1 MGFFHGKING
11 FFLNTLEKPF
21 KHSLVSTSTIS
32 VMKGMNPVKR
42 SLVSTSTI
50 SVMKGMNPVKRS
62 LVSTSIV
69 SAMLKMNPENSQS
82 AEQFNQFPQW
92 KTQSR
97 VNLLL
102 GILFGALIFISCES
116 QPTIPQQKMIPLMA
130 DVIRLEASQQVEY
143 NYQTLSDSL
152 WTLNYSFVLKKH
164 QTDSNE
170 FKQTLEFYKR
180 NPSDFSNLMGKV
192 IDELQEEEIKRFR
205 R

>member
-1 MGFFHGKING
+1 MGFFNSKING

-21 KHSLVSTSTIS
+21 K
-32 VMKGMNPVKR
+32 
-42 SLVSTSTI
+42 
-50 SVMKGMNPVKRS
+50 RS

-69 SAMLKMNPENSQS
+69 SVMHKTNPQNALNTKRLNPFQK
-82 AEQFNQFPQW
+82 W
-92 KTQSR
+92 KTNSKA
-97 VNLLL
+97 NLLL
-102 GILFGALIFISCES
+102 GILFGSSIFISCELE
-116 QPTIPQQKMIPLMA
+116 PTIPQQKMIPLMA

-164 QTDSNE
+164 QIDSNE

>member
-32 VMKGMNPVKR
+32 VMKGMNLVKH
-42 SLVSTSTI
+42 
-50 SVMKGMNPVKRS
+50 S

-69 SAMLKMNPENSQS
+69 SAMLKMKPENSQS
-82 AEQFNQFPQW
+82 AEQLNQFPQW
-92 KTQSR
+92 KTKCK
-97 VNLLL
+97 VNLLF

-164 QTDSNE
+164 QIDSNE